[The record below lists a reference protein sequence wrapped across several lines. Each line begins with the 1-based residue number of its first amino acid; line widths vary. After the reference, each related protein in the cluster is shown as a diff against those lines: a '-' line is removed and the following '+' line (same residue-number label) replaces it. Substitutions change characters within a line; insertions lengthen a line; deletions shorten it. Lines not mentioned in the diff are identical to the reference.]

1 MVLYSERLSLLRQE
15 MNAKSIDLYIVPST
29 DPHLGEY
36 IPDHWRIINWL
47 TGFSGS
53 AATII
58 ITESIAGLWTDSR
71 YFIQAENQLQGSGF
85 MLMKP
90 SDNEKSD
97 FIHWIKDS
105 LSPGSKIALD
115 GRIFSIEKIRRIENA
130 LRGKNVASDFNCDM
144 IAEIWTDR
152 PQLPC
157 SIAFEHSV
165 IFCGKDRS
173 LKIAEVRKQMAIRNI
188 DYQLLTSPEDIMWLL
203 NIRGNDIK
211 YSPVLISFALVGE
224 KQILLFIEESK
235 VPLKLAAEFDKLE
248 IVMLPY
254 EETEG
259 IISTLSTD
267 STILLNPAATSS
279 SLYAAIPSGMKI
291 IEDITIP
298 TRLKAIKNRIEI
310 ENIGKVMVIDGISL
324 TRFFHWIENSPDSE
338 ILSEL
343 SLVEK
348 LNSMRAV
355 NENFLEPSFS
365 TIVAYNEHGALPHYS
380 PVKETD
386 ALIDGPGILL
396 IDSGGQYLGGT
407 TDITRTIAIGK
418 PTDKQKK
425 DFSLVLKGMI
435 NLASAKF
442 PEGTKGYQLDLLAR
456 KALWENGLNY
466 GHGTGHGVGFCL
478 NVHEGPQNIGP
489 GSGTDSGTALEP
501 GMLISDEPA
510 IYREGEYGIRTE
522 NLILCFEDEVTE
534 FGRFLRFET
543 ESLCYIDKSLIDI
556 SLLDSK
562 EIDWLNSYHTEVF
575 DKLSPFLSSEER
587 IWLKEKTAAIC
598 PSSH

>member
-58 ITESIAGLWTDSR
+58 ITESFAGLWTDSR

-130 LRGKNVASDFNCDM
+130 LRGKNVASDFNCDL

-173 LKIAEVRKQMAIRNI
+173 LKIAEVRKQMAIWNI
-188 DYQLLTSPEDIMWLL
+188 GYQLLTSPEDIMWLL

-310 ENIGKVMVIDGISL
+310 ENIGKVMVMDGISL
-324 TRFFHWIENSPDSE
+324 TRFFHWIENCPDSE

-386 ALIDGPGILL
+386 ALID
-396 IDSGGQYLGGT
+396 
-407 TDITRTIAIGK
+407 
-418 PTDKQKK
+418 
-425 DFSLVLKGMI
+425 
-435 NLASAKF
+435 
-442 PEGTKGYQLDLLAR
+442 
-456 KALWENGLNY
+456 
-466 GHGTGHGVGFCL
+466 
-478 NVHEGPQNIGP
+478 
-489 GSGTDSGTALEP
+489 
-501 GMLISDEPA
+501 
-510 IYREGEYGIRTE
+510 
-522 NLILCFEDEVTE
+522 
-534 FGRFLRFET
+534 
-543 ESLCYIDKSLIDI
+543 
-556 SLLDSK
+556 
-562 EIDWLNSYHTEVF
+562 
-575 DKLSPFLSSEER
+575 
-587 IWLKEKTAAIC
+587 
-598 PSSH
+598 